1 MSAGENVSNNSIK
14 KLYVDEAGMV
24 TFLCS
29 KCGNSRKQS
38 VVKYR
43 DQVGS
48 VRLNCIC
55 GYDSE
60 VKLEFR
66 RFFRKDTELEG
77 IYYRTTPAGH
87 WGKMIVRNLSL
98 LGCRF
103 EMIKKDPLA
112 AGEEIKIQFTL
123 DNPRKSIIKKNAVT
137 SEVVGN
143 SVGCR
148 FSELP
153 GHIDSELGFYLRNP
167 K

>member
-1 MSAGENVSNNSIK
+1 MNAGENVSNNSIK

-29 KCGNSRKQS
+29 KCGNSWKQP

-43 DQVGS
+43 DHVGS
-48 VRLNCIC
+48 VKLSCVC

-60 VKLEFR
+60 VNIEFR
-66 RFFRKDTELEG
+66 KFFRKDTELEG
-77 IYYRTTPAGH
+77 IYYRTTPEGH
-87 WGKMIVRNLSL
+87 WGKMIVRNLSV

-103 EMIKKDPLA
+103 EMIRKDPLA
-112 AGEEIKIQFTL
+112 AGEEIKMQFTL
-123 DNPRKSIIKKNAVT
+123 DNPRKSIIKKKAII
-137 SEVVGN
+137 SEVVGS

-148 FSELP
+148 FSEPP
-153 GHIDSELGFYLRNP
+153 GYIDSELGFYLRP